1 MIYSNN
7 IMGIGS
13 EIYGWETG
21 YSIGDVVSAWHVHEG
36 YPQPA
41 PALCSENKQSK

>member
-1 MIYSNN
+1 MV
-7 IMGIGS
+7 
-13 EIYGWETG
+13 EKLDTLFK
-21 YSIGDVVSAWHVHEG
+21 GDVVSAWHVHEG